1 MKKSIKLVL
10 VVAAIVALPLM
21 AAGTQDDSKEKQSL
35 VDFIEY
41 CRTCEN
47 LRQVNPAKDY
57 TKASLHE
64 LKSAA
69 RFYEEQEVY
78 ACMTLANDWCV
89 QKRAVTTMR
98 TNFCVG
104 QEVYL
109 MRDNKIAKDKILRI
123 NLVKDEDSE
132 YCKLVLMGDQAHY
145 TKGGYV
151 FATKQELVES
161 LMKE

>member
-1 MKKSIKLVL
+1 MKKSIKIAL

-21 AAGTQDDSKEKQSL
+21 AAGTKDECREKQSL

-69 RFYEEQEVY
+69 RFYEDQEDFADCTDY
-78 ACMTLANDWCV
+78 
-89 QKRAVTTMR
+89 QR
-98 TNFCVG
+98 
-104 QEVYL
+104 QEE
-109 MRDNKIAKDKILRI
+109 IDKII
-123 NLVKDEDSE
+123 GKNK
-132 YCKLVLMGDQAHY
+132 
-145 TKGGYV
+145 
-151 FATKQELVES
+151 
-161 LMKE
+161 